1 MNQYES
7 DSKTRILRY
16 IWGAFPWFIVIAL
29 VVSSFVMCGRI
40 NKKTEQ
46 LTEEKK
52 KAVKEETSIKI
63 ATLTLKPGLVQDRIT
78 LPAVVESFED
88 LWVKAEVSGLVVK
101 TYVKEGDMVQ
111 KGQVLVELDSRDY
124 VTRLE
129 RIETAYKQAVVD
141 RDRMAALFKKNSA
154 AASEM
159 DKVETQVKDL
169 EAQRSEAKLALE
181 RTKITAPI
189 TGRLNELE
197 AKVGDNM
204 ANDKP
209 VARILQIGQ
218 VKVTVGIPESDVSSV
233 MDLDSAD
240 IVIEALENLKLKG
253 RKLFLSR
260 QTGDM
265 ARVFNLE
272 LVVDNSDG
280 KILPGM
286 FASVSIVKK
295 SFSDSISIPLYAV
308 ISQGTESF
316 VYVEN
321 NNKAEKR
328 VVTLG
333 VLEGWMTQVNSGLK
347 AGDRVIIVGHRQVD
361 DGQAVQVIKNV
372 TDVSEITKS

>member
-1 MNQYES
+1 
-7 DSKTRILRY
+7 
-16 IWGAFPWFIVIAL
+16 
-29 VVSSFVMCGRI
+29 
-40 NKKTEQ
+40 
-46 LTEEKK
+46 
-52 KAVKEETSIKI
+52 
-63 ATLTLKPGLVQDRIT
+63 
-78 LPAVVESFED
+78 
-88 LWVKAEVSGLVVK
+88 
-101 TYVKEGDMVQ
+101 
-111 KGQVLVELDSRDY
+111 
-124 VTRLE
+124 
-129 RIETAYKQAVVD
+129 
-141 RDRMAALFKKNSA
+141 
-154 AASEM
+154 
-159 DKVETQVKDL
+159 
-169 EAQRSEAKLALE
+169 
-181 RTKITAPI
+181 
-189 TGRLNELE
+189 
-197 AKVGDNM
+197 M